1 MKRRSI
7 QHVPN
12 VAEDGLITNILRI
25 NSEQM
30 RAYACFVYLF
40 GNRVSEA
47 IGLPKQRETGEF
59 YVYERTNKKGTKTI
73 KIPKVVP
80 VEGEWEV
87 PPIPVWSIE
96 YDPKAAILWCRGVP
110 TFKTGSRPLRDV
122 WVMTDGPHEKPLADA
137 LWAYA
142 TARREQV
149 GIDAPLFEMTR
160 QAVYSAFR
168 TYLGVN
174 AFPHKLRDLRATKD
188 ATTYGLDAK
197 DLQEKYRWARPDMA
211 MYYGRKNQSDIIGK
225 MRRNMEKE

>member
-1 MKRRSI
+1 
-7 QHVPN
+7 
-12 VAEDGLITNILRI
+12 
-25 NSEQM
+25 
-30 RAYACFVYLF
+30 VYLF

-47 IGLPKQRETGEF
+47 IGLPKQKETGEY
-59 YVYERTNKKGTKTI
+59 YVYERTNKKGTKTV
-73 KIPKVVP
+73 KIPKTVP

-87 PPIPVWSIE
+87 EPIPSWAVE
-96 YDPKAAILWCRGVP
+96 YDEKAGLLWCRGVP

-122 WVMTDGPHEKPLADA
+122 WVMANGPAEKPLVEA
-137 LWAYA
+137 LWGYVRK
-142 TARREQV
+142 RRLEA
-149 GIDAPLFEMTR
+149 GMEAPLFVMTR
-160 QAVYSAFR
+160 QGVYNSFR

-225 MRRNMEKE
+225 MRRKMNEDKL